1 MKGAKEHD
9 NRRSN
14 NIDYMRNT
22 NFIIFNQ
29 QKGQIKNANKK
40 ENQTTFI
47 INRKKRNAKFN

>member
-29 QKGQIKNANKK
+29 QKGQMKNANKK

-47 INRKKRNAKFN
+47 INRKKRNGKFD